1 MEEKK
6 GLQKTVTQIQWQT
19 ERKTLTLEG
28 NHLVRQWSLLS
39 LLLKPIAYATTSR
52 IITPPPQ

>member
-1 MEEKK
+1 MEEK

-28 NHLVRQWSLLS
+28 NHLVSQWSLVS
-39 LLLKPIAYATTSR
+39 LFLKPITYATMSG
-52 IITPPPQ
+52 IITPSPQ